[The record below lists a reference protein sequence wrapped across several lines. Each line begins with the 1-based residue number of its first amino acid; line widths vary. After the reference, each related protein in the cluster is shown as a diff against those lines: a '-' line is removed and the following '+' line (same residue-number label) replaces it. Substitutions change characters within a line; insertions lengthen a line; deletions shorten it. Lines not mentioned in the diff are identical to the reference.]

1 LIFII
6 LFGLGNGLENSFK
19 TFFTDDKVN
28 TIRLYPSST
37 TIPYRGYES
46 QRRIKFTNNDRVD
59 FQEKFNSRIEDIV
72 VRNTFYFQMKY
83 KERANNY
90 SIRAVSPGH
99 QEAELTIIMKGR
111 YLNEGDITNR
121 KKHVVI
127 GRLVAED
134 LFQDEDPIGK
144 YILEV
149 VIAGRLLECSRMRVV
164 TEKKE
169 TCMFHIQVCRRF
181 KRIMMRLIK

>member
-1 LIFII
+1 MTL
-6 LFGLGNGLENSFK
+6 
-19 TFFTDDKVN
+19 T
-28 TIRLYPSST
+28 PSLPSH
-37 TIPYRGYES
+37 PSYES
-46 QRRIKFTNNDRVD
+46 QRRIKFTNSDLLD

-121 KKHVVI
+121 NKHVVI

-134 LFQDEDPIGK
+134 LFQDEGRTGNVTNNLFVGNTSELTKLIGGNARNV
-144 YILEV
+144 L
-149 VIAGRLLECSRMRVV
+149 R
-164 TEKKE
+164 TKKE
-169 TCMFHIQVCRRF
+169 
-181 KRIMMRLIK
+181 KEE